1 MNTTKYISSLVLA
14 VLLVAC
20 REAPTP
26 TPQIERPALE
36 RLTVTIEPAKT
47 GQILSVPKDA
57 LLTRAGIPGVFVYRQ
72 GVARFQMVKA
82 GRTERDLVEILSGLN
97 GGETLV
103 VGDLKAVHD
112 GSPVRPGK

>member
-1 MNTTKYISSLVLA
+1 MSIAKRFLTLALGVVLA
-14 VLLVAC
+14 AC
-20 REAPTP
+20 HQAPAP
-26 TPQIERPALE
+26 TPQIERPVVE
-36 RLTVTIEPAKT
+36 RRTVTIGPAEP

-72 GVARFQMVKA
+72 GVARFQMVKT
-82 GRTERDLVEILSGLN
+82 GRSVRSSVEVLSGLK

-112 GSPVRPGK
+112 GSPVRVAK